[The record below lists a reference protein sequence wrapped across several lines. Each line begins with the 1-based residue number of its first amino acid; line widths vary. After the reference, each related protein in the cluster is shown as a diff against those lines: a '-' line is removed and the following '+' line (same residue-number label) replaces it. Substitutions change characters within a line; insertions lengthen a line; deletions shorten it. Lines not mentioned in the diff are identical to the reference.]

1 MSTPK
6 DMRGWNRTLPSG
18 DQIHVYSDARR
29 ILLQLRRAVPTTD
42 DVLAPSF
49 KVAVEL
55 GAHDTLALAI
65 ELLTAVTRMRC
76 QGPEN
81 MGNELPHQ
89 IPG

>member
-29 ILLQLRRAVPTTD
+29 ILLQLRRLVPTTD
-42 DVLAPSF
+42 DVLPPSF

-55 GAHDTLALAI
+55 GTNDALALAV
-65 ELLTAVTRMRC
+65 ELLTAFKNMRC
-76 QGPEN
+76 QETVRATGEP
-81 MGNELPHQ
+81 PDQ
-89 IPG
+89 APG